1 MKTKIAKYLLI
12 LTGSLVW
19 SLTMIKSGIVYEY
32 GMGFWGAN
40 GHDAVWH
47 IALSET
53 ISRGSKQMPIYAGED
68 IKNYHLGFSFLV
80 ALIHGITKIPIVNIY
95 FHVLPPIFAFLIGM
109 LTYEFVFRWLKC
121 HSCAIWSTFF
131 VYFGGS
137 WGWLVGLLKTGNFG
151 GESMFWSQQAISTLI
166 NPPFAFSL
174 IVILIA
180 LLLAQYGFK
189 NKNKLSLFISS
200 LLFGFLVQI
209 KAYAGLLCV
218 FAFFISSL
226 WLAFINKKYILLP
239 FAFLSSLVIF
249 IFLIPFLG
257 KNQTFIWQPFWFLE
271 SMMAL
276 SDRLWWEKYN
286 SAMMNYK
293 ISDSYLK
300 GFVAY
305 GLAFVIFFVGN
316 MGTRIFGTVHIFN
329 KLKNLKKIDWI
340 NVFILIVI
348 IIGTLIPTFFVQ
360 TGTPWNSIQFFYYSV
375 FFFAIVAGVGFDEF
389 IRSLKR
395 LRMKLV
401 FSIILIFLT
410 LPTTVFA
417 LNQYLPDRPP
427 AKLSRYE
434 LEALSFL
441 SKEEYGVVL
450 TYPFDREKAERA
462 KDNPPRP
469 LYLYESTAY
478 VSAFSKKPVFLE
490 DEVNLDITGFDW
502 RERRKAVESFLLENQ
517 ADKARGFLID
527 NDIRYIYWIKGQRAT
542 LGESQLGIYKIFENK
557 EVDIYKV
564 SKE

>member
-19 SLTMIKSGIVYEY
+19 SLTMIKSGILYEY

-40 GHDAVWH
+40 GHDAIWH

-95 FHVLPPIFAFLIGM
+95 FHILPPIFAFLIGM
-109 LTYEFVFRWLKC
+109 LTYEFVFKWLKC
-121 HSCAIWSTFF
+121 HSCAMWSTFF

-137 WGWLVGLLKTGNFG
+137 WGWLVGLLRTGNFG

-174 IVILIA
+174 IFILIA
-180 LLLAQYGFK
+180 LLLAQYGFR
-189 NKNKLSLFISS
+189 NKHKLSLFISS

-226 WLAFINKKYILLP
+226 WVAFMNKKYILLP

-257 KNQTFIWQPFWFLE
+257 KNKTFIWQPFWFLE

-286 SAMMNYK
+286 SAMTNYK

-316 MGTRIFGTVHIFN
+316 MGTRIFGAVHIFN

-340 NVFILIVI
+340 SVFIIIVI
-348 IIGTLIPTFFVQ
+348 ITGTLIPTFFVQ

-375 FFFAIVAGVGFDEF
+375 FFFAIVAGIGFDEF
-389 IRSLKR
+389 IKSLKR
-395 LRMKLV
+395 LKMKLI

-410 LPTTVFA
+410 LPTTALA

-427 AKLSRYE
+427 AKLSHYE

-450 TYPFDREKAERA
+450 TYPFDREKAEIA

-517 ADKARGFLID
+517 ADKAHQFLID
-527 NDIRYIYWIKGQRAT
+527 NDIKYIYWIKGQRAT